1 MKAICWTQRAFTLE
15 MYSRIPRVKWSE
27 KNFAKIWLTDD
38 DVVDNMLF
46 YLDNLPLT
54 PSAHCD

>member
-1 MKAICWTQRAFTLE
+1 